1 MTEWVNDE
9 WVNVL
14 EPLGPI
20 KACLGIYKGPLNETT
35 FMNNAL
41 QWQVKW

>member
-14 EPLGPI
+14 EPLIVPQSSNFGVKLI
-20 KACLGIYKGPLNETT
+20 LESANSDSFRDTTTVYK
-35 FMNNAL
+35 
-41 QWQVKW
+41 